1 MKRELLLKIL
11 ELTKLQA
18 EILKEEKIEEFE
30 SILQDRQ
37 IVMDQIDALHERCPE
52 LKSDRHEDIL
62 QELRITEDENKKEFN
77 RQLEEAKE
85 KLKEV
90 RQMKKRED
98 VYSNPYGMYREEG
111 LFFDKK

>member
-18 EILKEEKIEEFE
+18 ELLKEEKMEEFKN
-30 SILQDRQ
+30 ILEDRQ
-37 IVMDQIDALHERCPE
+37 VIMSQIDDLHKKYPE
-52 LKSDRHEDIL
+52 LKLERHEDIL
-62 QELRITEDENKKEFN
+62 KQLCIIEDENKKEFN
-77 RQLEEAKE
+77 RQLEKAKQ
-85 KLKEV
+85 KLREV

-111 LFFDKK
+111 IFFDKK